1 MAPSPDHLDE
11 GKRVGEEV
19 VARIK
24 VALAAWSELD
34 VSGLSEH
41 FSEHVVFGSPST
53 EWVGDR
59 GWTEG
64 KDDVLRRFA
73 RERSNFTELEL
84 VKIMVENGR
93 ATVLLRDGLRLM
105 TCLVELD
112 ADGRFSRLVSFF
124 VAPPGDIIARPD
136 CPGRD
141 EIA

>member
-1 MAPSPDHLDE
+1 MAPSTQN
-11 GKRVGEEV
+11 VGEDI

-24 VALAAWSELD
+24 VALAAWSDLD

-41 FSEHVVFGSPST
+41 FSDHVVFGSPST

-59 GWTEG
+59 GWTQG
-64 KDDVLRRFA
+64 KSEVLRRFA

-84 VKIMVENGR
+84 VEILVASGR
-93 ATVLLRDGLRLM
+93 ATVLLKDGCRLM

-124 VAPPGDIIARPD
+124 AAPPGEKIAWLERPD
-136 CPGRD
+136 HVADKD
-141 EIA
+141 EIL